1 MTTVRPWS
9 YSWRV
14 KKYGYANGIPDINHI
29 IIMFHSVLKLTKILD
44 LKLVCVCDILI
55 T

>member
-14 KKYGYANGIPDINHI
+14 KKYGYANGILVPD
-29 IIMFHSVLKLTKILD
+29 IMFHSVLKLTKILD